1 MLFLLQH
8 KGWSLPNYATN
19 QWNNSG
25 DIAVY
30 HAKISFFYHVSSFI
44 METYTVWSYWLQ
56 EFKHILKN
64 KAIFLNCQVF
74 QREIYF
80 YFLEDACITCNH
92 AWHITWCIC
101 QTYTKGNWVWF
112 CVNRLWGKLLLN
124 ITWLVAVQCVSHAGK
139 VIKTNLRLVNRPCV
153 ECTVD
158 GYSK

>member
-1 MLFLLQH
+1 MQQISETTLGILQYTMP
-8 KGWSLPNYATN
+8 KS
-19 QWNNSG
+19 
-25 DIAVY
+25 
-30 HAKISFFYHVSSFI
+30 VSSITLALLLWKLTQFD
-44 METYTVWSYWLQ
+44 
-56 EFKHILKN
+56 HIDCKNSNTHIKN

-124 ITWLVAVQCVSHAGK
+124 ITWLVAVQCVSRAGK

>member
-56 EFKHILKN
+56 EFKHILKI
-64 KAIFLNCQVF
+64 KLFFLTVKYF
-74 QREIYF
+74 REKYISTF
-80 YFLEDACITCNH
+80 
-92 AWHITWCIC
+92 
-101 QTYTKGNWVWF
+101 
-112 CVNRLWGKLLLN
+112 
-124 ITWLVAVQCVSHAGK
+124 
-139 VIKTNLRLVNRPCV
+139 
-153 ECTVD
+153 
-158 GYSK
+158 